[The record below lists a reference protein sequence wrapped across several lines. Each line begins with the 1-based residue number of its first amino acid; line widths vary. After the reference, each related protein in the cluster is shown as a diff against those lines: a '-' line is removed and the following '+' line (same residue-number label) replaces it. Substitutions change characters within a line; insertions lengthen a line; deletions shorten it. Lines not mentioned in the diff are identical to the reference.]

1 MSSLHSDYEM
11 TELECQHQCIKTI
24 INMLIARRW
33 LTINNSDQA
42 DTYNEYVSDSDV
54 SEAKE
59 KYFNTIVKKKS
70 DLIDTTNILCS
81 NGKKVAIKFYNYKL
95 NTLKNDKE
103 IDTFMTAYPE
113 HHKIL
118 IVLDISSKAE
128 KQIENSRGFEVFRI
142 KEIIRDIS
150 KHHLVPKHILLTT
163 EDAEAVMSEYNI
175 KKKDMGRI
183 YRDDPMARYLHAQP
197 DDIIRIIRETVN
209 SGYSTY
215 YRLVVPGSIYN

>member
-1 MSSLHSDYEM
+1 MSAIPSDYEM
-11 TELECQHQCIKTI
+11 TELECQHECIKTI

-33 LTINNSDQA
+33 LTVDPNDNIDQL
-42 DTYNEYVSDSDV
+42 N
-54 SEAKE
+54 EAKDR
-59 KYFNTIVKKKS
+59 YFNMLVKKKA
-70 DLIDTTNILCS
+70 DLLDMTNILCS

-103 IDTFMTAYPE
+103 IDNYIAAYPE

-128 KQIENSRGFEVFRI
+128 KQIENSRGFEVFKTR
-142 KEIIRDIS
+142 EIIRDIS
-150 KHHLVPKHILLTT
+150 QHHLVPKHELLTK
-163 EDAEAVMSEYNI
+163 EEAEAVMSEYNI

-183 YRDDPMARYLHAQP
+183 YKDDPMARYFHAQP

-215 YRLVVPGSIYN
+215 YRLVVSGSIYN